1 MSMWIILAI
10 LAWPLA
16 EIALFVTLGGALGL
30 WLTLAWV
37 LLSAVI
43 GVLILKS
50 LSVSGAIRG
59 RQEFVEGFRGRL
71 AEDPLSPIAHQA
83 LIGGAA
89 VLLILPG
96 FLTDALGLLF
106 LVPPVR
112 MLLIRVLARRM
123 RAVTVVRQ
131 GYVDPGDPDQGRTYD
146 DRLN

>member
-1 MSMWIILAI
+1 MWIILAI
-10 LAWPLA
+10 LAWPLV
-16 EIALFVTLGGALGL
+16 EIALFVTLGGTLGL

-37 LLSAVI
+37 LLTGVI
-43 GVLILKS
+43 GVTILKS
-50 LSVSGAIRG
+50 LSGSGAIRG
-59 RQEFVEGFRGRL
+59 RQGFVEGFRGRL

-83 LIGGAA
+83 LIGVAA

-123 RAVTVVRQ
+123 RAVTVVSHSFGGPR
-131 GYVDPGDPDQGRTYD
+131 DPDERPTFD

>member
-1 MSMWIILAI
+1 MWIILAI
-10 LAWPLA
+10 LAWPLV
-16 EIALFVTLGGALGL
+16 EIALFVTLGGTLGL

-37 LLSAVI
+37 LLTGVI
-43 GVLILKS
+43 GVTILKS
-50 LSVSGAIRG
+50 LSGSGAIRG
-59 RQEFVEGFRGRL
+59 RQGFVEGFRGRL

-83 LIGGAA
+83 LIGLAA

-123 RAVTVVRQ
+123 RAVTVVRH
-131 GYVDPGDPDQGRTYD
+131 GFVDPGDPDQRRSYD

>member
-1 MSMWIILAI
+1 MWIILAI
-10 LAWPLA
+10 LAWPLV
-16 EIALFVTLGGALGL
+16 EIALFVTLGGTLGL

-37 LLSAVI
+37 LLTGVI
-43 GVLILKS
+43 GVTILKS
-50 LSVSGAIRG
+50 LSGSGAIRG
-59 RQEFVEGFRGRL
+59 RQDFVEGFRGRVT
-71 AEDPLSPIAHQA
+71 EDPLSPIAHQA
-83 LIGGAA
+83 LIGVAA

-123 RAVTVVRQ
+123 RAVTVVRH
-131 GYVDPGDPDQGRTYD
+131 GFVDPGDPDQRRSYD